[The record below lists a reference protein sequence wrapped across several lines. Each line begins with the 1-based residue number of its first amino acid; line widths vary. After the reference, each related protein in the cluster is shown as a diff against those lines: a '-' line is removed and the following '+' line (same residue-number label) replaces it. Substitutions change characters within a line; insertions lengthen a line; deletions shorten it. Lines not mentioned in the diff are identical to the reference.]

1 MRPYDT
7 ADSRQIW
14 TEAVTAIPTSDVD
27 PQSPPRFTIDRATK
41 IASAGSCFAQR
52 IAQELSG
59 RGFTYVQTEPN
70 CDFSARYGNIYTTR
84 QLAQLLERATRAFTP
99 SDDVWTNPQG
109 LYIDPFRARAV
120 PEGFASVEALRA
132 DRRQH
137 LEAVIR
143 TIETAEVFIF
153 TLGLTET
160 WVSAIDG
167 AAYSAPPGYGSGQY
181 DSRKHL
187 FHNSDVA
194 ENVAH
199 LERFLELAH
208 RINPDLRVLLSVSPV
223 PLALTYERA
232 NVLSATTYSKSV
244 LRVAAE
250 GIRLR
255 YPQVDYVAS
264 YEIVTNTGNGSAYFT
279 DDRRNVS
286 DAAVAHVMRSFFR
299 NFAPE
304 PLELTIDR
312 PAVAPH
318 EDPCDE
324 EHVLRSVL
332 ADRAR

>member
-1 MRPYDT
+1 MRPYDS

-14 TEAVTAIPTSDVD
+14 TEAVAAIPTPDVD
-27 PQSPPRFTIDRATK
+27 PQSPPRFTFDRATK

-52 IAQELSG
+52 VAHELSA
-59 RGFTYVQTEPN
+59 RGFTYVKAERD

-84 QLAQLLERATRAFTP
+84 QLAQLLERATGAFRP
-99 SDDVWTNPQG
+99 SEDVWTNPQG
-109 LYIDPFRARAV
+109 RYIDPFRARAV
-120 PEGFASVEALRA
+120 PEGFPSVEALRA

-137 LEAVIR
+137 LAAVVR
-143 TIETAEVFIF
+143 AIETAEVFIF
-153 TLGLTET
+153 TLGLTEM
-160 WVSAIDG
+160 WISAIDG
-167 AAYSAPPGYGSGQY
+167 AAYSAAPGYGSGQY
-181 DSRKHL
+181 DAQKHL
-187 FHNSDVA
+187 FHNSDVE

-208 RINPDLRVLLSVSPV
+208 RINPELRVLLSVSPV
-223 PLALTYERA
+223 PLALTYESA

-250 GIRLR
+250 TIRR
-255 YPQVDYVAS
+255 RHARIDYVAS
-264 YEIVTNTGNGSAYFT
+264 YEIVTNTGNGSAYFS

-286 DAAVAHVMRSFFR
+286 DAAVAHVMRSFFT

-304 PLELTIDR
+304 RLELSLDR

>member
-14 TEAVTAIPTSDVD
+14 TEAVAAIPTSEVD
-27 PQSPPRFTIDRATK
+27 PQSPARFTIDRATK

-59 RGFTYVQTEPN
+59 RGFTYVRTEDD

-84 QLAQLLERATRAFTP
+84 QLAQLLERATGAFVP

-120 PEGFASVEALRA
+120 PEGFTSVEALHA

-137 LEAVIR
+137 LEAVLR

-160 WVSAIDG
+160 WISAIDG

-181 DSRKHL
+181 DPQKHL

-194 ENVAH
+194 ENVAY
-199 LERFLELAH
+199 LERFLELAY

-250 GIRLR
+250 VIRRR

-264 YEIVTNTGNGSAYFT
+264 YEIVTNTGNGSAYFS

-286 DAAVAHVMRSFFR
+286 DAAVAHVMQSFFR

-304 PLELTIDR
+304 PLVLSLER

-324 EHVLRSVL
+324 EHLLRSVL
-332 ADRAR
+332 ADRTR